1 MRGRGMKMNTIST
14 SRNIAISVL
23 RIAATVAVVF
33 SHACST
39 ITENPEVATLTKQ
52 QFATLDYLLNICKW
66 HVPMFFMLT
75 GMLLLNKKEL
85 TISTV
90 VSKYAKR
97 MLLALFVFGV
107 PYAVLIQF
115 FEVRGLSI
123 QMLGKAVIM
132 TLNNESFSHLW
143 YLFAMIGIYLALP
156 VLKLIADKASK
167 ELIRYYLIIL
177 FALNFVVPFLKVL
190 GFQTAFTMPL
200 GTYVV
205 FYILL
210 GFYLSQINF
219 EGMRHL
225 TMLGVC
231 GIITASLIALTFLL
245 LNGSAAA
252 AMSYQSPVNV
262 LATVSVYILT
272 VGCVSGRCGDKLWK
286 IDRLC
291 FGVYLIHPLFIQF
304 TYKFL
309 KVTPVR
315 FGAWLPMI
323 FVFGAAFVVAG
334 FLSSWLMSLIKP
346 IKKYIL

>member
-1 MRGRGMKMNTIST
+1 M
-14 SRNIAISVL
+14 

-52 QFATLDYLLNICKW
+52 QFATLDYLMNICKW

-90 VSKYAKR
+90 VCKYVKR
-97 MLLALFVFGV
+97 MLLALLAFGV
-107 PYAVLIQF
+107 PFALLIQF
-115 FEVRGLSI
+115 FEVRHISI

-132 TLNNESFSHLW
+132 TINNESFSHLW
-143 YLFAMIGIYLALP
+143 YLFTMIGVYLALP
-156 VLKLIADKASK
+156 ILKLIAEKASK

-177 FALNFVVPFLKVL
+177 FTLDFVVPFLKVI
-190 GFQTAFTMPL
+190 GFQTAFTMPF
-200 GTYVV
+200 GTYVI

-219 EGMRHL
+219 ERMRHH
-225 TMLGVC
+225 MVLGGC
-231 GIITASLIALTFLL
+231 GIITAFLIALAFLVVS
-245 LNGSAAA
+245 GSATA

-272 VGCVSGRCGDKLWK
+272 VGCISGKCGDKLWK

-315 FGAWLPMI
+315 FSAWLPLI
-323 FVFGAAFVVAG
+323 FAFGIAFVVIG

-346 IKKYIL
+346 MKKYIL